1 VGWVLGVMV
10 AWRAIDWSRGEYLY
24 TPEPSMTHHTPEPT
38 NLRLALEL
46 LNEHGFDGMANAL
59 QILFNEAMKIERS
72 QYLGASPYERS
83 DDRRGH
89 ANGFK
94 PKTVTTRVGTL
105 EVKVPQVRQP
115 GDNGERFYPTALERG
130 DRCERALKLAVA
142 EMYIQG
148 VSTRRVKAITEELC
162 GTEVSSS
169 QVSRAAALLDDE
181 LAAWRQRP
189 IEPCPYLVLDAR
201 YEKVRIGG
209 VVVSAAVLVAMGV
222 RQDGKRMLLGV
233 SVATSEAE
241 VHWRQFIDTL
251 ILRGLR
257 GIRLITSDDHAGI
270 KAALNASFPG
280 VAWQRCQFHL
290 QRNAQAYVSK
300 LFLRRSLAEDIRAIF
315 NAPDLAHAEALV
327 RITVARYSESEPK
340 LASWLDENIREGL
353 AVFSVCSEH
362 RRRLRTSNSV
372 ERVNRELKRRT
383 RVASLF
389 PNTESLLRLATA
401 LAVEISDDWETD
413 RNYLT
418 FETN

>member
-1 VGWVLGVMV
+1 
-10 AWRAIDWSRGEYLY
+10 
-24 TPEPSMTHHTPEPT
+24 MTHHSSEPT
-38 NLRLALEL
+38 NLSLALEL
-46 LNEHGFDGMANAL
+46 LNEHGFDSMANVL
-59 QILFNEAMKIERS
+59 QILFNEAMKIERTK
-72 QYLGASPYERS
+72 YLGASPYERS
-83 DDRRGH
+83 DDRRAQ

-94 PKTVTTRVGTL
+94 PKTLTTRMGTFK
-105 EVKVPQVRQP
+105 VDVPQVRQA
-115 GDNGERFYPTALERG
+115 GENGERFYPNALERG
-130 DRCERALKLAVA
+130 TRSERALKAAIA

-169 QVSRAAALLDDE
+169 QVSRATALLDEE

-222 RQDGKRMLLGV
+222 RQDGKRVLLGI

-241 VHWRQFIDTL
+241 VHWRAFIDSL

-257 GIRLITSDDHAGI
+257 GVQLVTSDDHAGI
-270 KAALNASFPG
+270 KAALRASFPG

-300 LFLRRSLAEDIRAIF
+300 LDLRSSVADDIRAIF

-327 RITVARYSESEPK
+327 RVTVERYAKSEPK
-340 LASWLDENIREGL
+340 LAAWLDENIREGL
-353 AVFSVCSEH
+353 AVFSVCSDH

-401 LAVEISDDWETD
+401 LAVEISDDWESGRT
-413 RNYLT
+413 YLT
-418 FETN
+418 FKTN

>member
-1 VGWVLGVMV
+1 
-10 AWRAIDWSRGEYLY
+10 
-24 TPEPSMTHHTPEPT
+24 MTHHSSEPT
-38 NLRLALEL
+38 ILSLALEL
-46 LNEHGFDGMANAL
+46 LNEHGFDSMANVL
-59 QILFNEAMKIERS
+59 QILFNEAMKIERTK
-72 QYLGASPYERS
+72 YLGASPYERS
-83 DDRRGH
+83 DDRRAQ

-94 PKTVTTRVGTL
+94 PKTLTTRMGTFK
-105 EVKVPQVRQP
+105 VDVPQVRQA
-115 GDNGERFYPTALERG
+115 GENGERFYPNALERG
-130 DRCERALKLAVA
+130 TRSERALKAAIA

-169 QVSRAAALLDDE
+169 QVSRATALLDEE

-222 RQDGKRMLLGV
+222 RQDGKRVLLGI

-241 VHWRQFIDTL
+241 VHWRAFIDSL

-257 GIRLITSDDHAGI
+257 GVQLVTSDDHAGI
-270 KAALNASFPG
+270 KAALRASFPG

-300 LFLRRSLAEDIRAIF
+300 LDLRSSVADDIRAIF

-327 RITVARYSESEPK
+327 RVTVERYAKSEPK
-340 LASWLDENIREGL
+340 LAAWLDENIREGL
-353 AVFSVCSEH
+353 AVFSVCSDH

-401 LAVEISDDWETD
+401 LAVEISDDWESGRT
-413 RNYLT
+413 YLT
-418 FETN
+418 FKTN